1 MASKNQQIGYA
12 ESTAIQTEDSIDI
25 KPVRVTPDMLTA
37 VVERVVSSLDVDLDV
52 IQRSVDQGLMLG
64 VDKMREILATS
75 DDPDL
80 QVKAMGAV
88 TSVANHVVKRRQ
100 VQTMQK
106 GSIQVLIGNEHLIP
120 GANPNPPENL
130 LDEPSADE
138 GY

>member
-1 MASKNQQIGYA
+1 MATKNQQIGYA
-12 ESTAIQTEDSIDI
+12 NSTAELGEEGVEVR
-25 KPVRVTPDMLTA
+25 PMRVTPDMLTA
-37 VVERVVSSLDVDLDV
+37 VVERVVSNLDVDLDV

-64 VDKMREILATS
+64 MDKMRDILATS

-88 TSVANHVVKRRQ
+88 TSVANHVIKRRQ

-120 GANPNPPENL
+120 GATPNEYPALEDAEHTN
-130 LDEPSADE
+130 DD
-138 GY
+138 Y